1 MSIVTRLRRSRLVFP
16 LALLVGLA
24 MLAISEVSYWRAR
37 GEMSEL
43 AERGIAGVRVQQLLT
58 TLTDA
63 ETGQRGY
70 LLTGRSEYA
79 TPFRS
84 ASQSLPELLAWLK
97 RHYASRGE
105 HAVLTKRLEDL
116 VANHLSELGTTMRL
130 YDEGRHDAWR
140 QIVLTNI
147 GQERMEVIRST
158 AEKMLADEAG
168 RSEAARQ
175 DVLASMLN
183 NRLGVAAM
191 TALSLL
197 ALYLYLRLTRS
208 LDELRRLQQAAVQAE
223 RDQLET
229 EVQRRTAELTQLSQH
244 LLTARE
250 DERSRLAREL
260 HDELGA
266 LLTAAKLDV
275 ARIKTRVARLTTD
288 ADERLAHLND
298 TLNSISAQKRRIIED
313 LRPSTL
319 GTLGL
324 VSALEILLR
333 DFEQSSETK
342 AEVSLQPVAMRAQS
356 ELTVYRLVQEALTN
370 VSKYA
375 RAKNVQV
382 TLCSRDG
389 VGQVTVADDGVGF
402 DPQGQRPAGH
412 GLLGMRFRVEAEGGT
427 LTVQSA
433 PGRGARIAARLPLL
447 AAD

>member
-1 MSIVTRLRRSRLVFP
+1 MSIITRLRRSRLVFP
-16 LALLVGLA
+16 LALLVALA

-84 ASQSLPELLAWLK
+84 ASQSLPESLAWLK

-116 VANHLSELGTTMRL
+116 VASHMSELGTTMRL

-175 DVLASMLN
+175 DVLASMLI

-298 TLNSISAQKRRIIED
+298 TLNSIIAQKRRIIED

-342 AEVSLQPVAMRAQS
+342 AEVSLQPVALGAQS

-382 TLCSRDG
+382 TLCSHDG